1 MKRHLTHTSKHN
13 THFAHSIMKYG
24 WDNLIKSIVFIGSKE
39 ECFNKEKE
47 LRNKFQI
54 GWNEAIGGI
63 GGDRSHKINYSKIQY
78 KGWNYDK
85 TGKNNPFYNK
95 KHSQETKDKITKAK
109 AKFIIRTI
117 DGDFYSFRSIAK
129 FYGVSKTTAIR
140 WASSKEGW
148 NLENIR

>member
-1 MKRHLTHTSKHN
+1 MYTLL
-13 THFAHSIMKYG
+13 M
-24 WDNLIKSIVFIGSKE
+24 
-39 ECFNKEKE
+39 
-47 LRNKFQI
+47 
-54 GWNEAIGGI
+54 
-63 GGDRSHKINYSKIQY
+63 
-78 KGWNYDK
+78 
-85 TGKNNPFYNK
+85 
-95 KHSQETKDKITKAK
+95 ETKDKITKAK